1 MGVYADMMTS
11 EDMPEEDKLLHEEQR
26 ERIRAMELMGRVAA
40 APSTCQ
46 HEYIDLYCGWGPAK
60 SDKEVR
66 LVWMVCKRCLDKK
79 QIRLSMH
86 NVDTGDDEDE
96 DDDNSD

>member
-1 MGVYADMMTS
+1 MMTS
-11 EDMPEEDKLLHEEQR
+11 EDMPEEDQLLHQEQR
-26 ERIRAMELMGRVAA
+26 ERAKVSEASNPTRVWSEH
-40 APSTCQ
+40 PQCQ

-66 LVWMVCKRCLDKK
+66 LVWMVCKKCLDKK

-86 NVDTGDDEDE
+86 NVAMDDDED